1 MAANIKTATLDT
13 IGEAASII
21 RAGGLVAMPT
31 ETVYGLAADAA
42 NPEAVARIYE
52 AKERPSFNPL
62 IAHVNG
68 LEMAAQQGQLEGS
81 AASLAGAFWPGALTL
96 VLPVTAGCSV
106 CELARAGLGTVALR
120 HPGHSVAQDLVTA
133 VGRPL
138 VAPSANMSGR
148 LSPVTAQDVADE
160 LGERVDLIL
169 DGGRCPVGVE
179 STVVSFA
186 GPHPSLLRP
195 GGIEREALERV
206 LGEPLLAPA
215 TGHGGAP
222 ASPGQLE
229 RHYAPSATLRLNV
242 TTPEPGEILIGF
254 GPMDVPYSL
263 SRSGNLN
270 EAAAQLFVLLRQL
283 EGRHDRIA
291 IAPIPDI
298 GLGEAINDRLRRAA
312 KSSVG

>member
-1 MAANIKTATLDT
+1 MAANLKKATLDT
-13 IGEAASII
+13 IREAASII

-42 NPEAVARIYE
+42 NAEGVARIYE

-68 LEMAAQQGQLEGS
+68 LEMAAQQGRLEGS

-96 VLPVTAGCSV
+96 VLPVTARCSV
-106 CELARAGLGTVALR
+106 CELARAGLDTVALR
-120 HPGHSVAQDLVTA
+120 HPGHPVAQELISA

-148 LSPVTAQDVADE
+148 LSPVTAQDVANE
-160 LGERVDLIL
+160 LGAKVDLIL
-169 DGGRCPVGVE
+169 DGGRSTVGVE

-186 GPHPSLLRP
+186 SAHPTLLRP
-195 GGIEREALERV
+195 GGIERQALERV
-206 LGEPLLAPA
+206 LGEPLHAPA

-242 TTPEPGEILIGF
+242 TTPEPGEVLIGF
-254 GPMDVPYSL
+254 GPMDAPYSL
-263 SRSGNLN
+263 SRTGNLK
-270 EAAAQLFVLLRQL
+270 EAAAHLFPLLRLL
-283 EGRHDRIA
+283 EGRYDRIA
-291 IAPIPDI
+291 VAPIPDT